1 MIKILQ
7 VVGKMHR
14 AGMETLIMNIYR
26 NIERSEV
33 QFDFCVHSDEPGA
46 YDPEIRR
53 LGGEIYH
60 LPSASVANIIK
71 LQKATDEF
79 FKKHNDY
86 IAVHVHY
93 SCVGYYYFK
102 SAKKAGINNL
112 IYHAHNS
119 SREKGIKAK
128 LRYLMEQESV
138 KKANIRFACSDLA
151 AQYNFGNK
159 DYIMLK
165 NGIDTSK
172 YRFSNEARL
181 NIRKRLGIM
190 NRKVCIHIGRF
201 DIQKN
206 HEFLIEAFDKAFQKN
221 NRLELLLLGNGV
233 LKEHIQ
239 KKISLLSSA
248 AHIHILGNVDN
259 VAEMLSAA
267 DLFLLPSLYEGLPL
281 TLVEAQASGI
291 KCLVSDVIT
300 KEAIV
305 VPELIVQDSLI
316 SSDEWAD
323 KILELLDYERL
334 DTSDIVKKS
343 GFDST
348 EIAKYMEYFYRRLR

>member
-26 NIERSEV
+26 NIDRNKV
-33 QFDFCVHSDEPGA
+33 QFDFCVHSDESGA
-46 YDPEIRR
+46 YDDEIKR
-53 LGGEIYH
+53 LGGKIYH
-60 LPSASVANIIK
+60 LPSASVLNVIK
-71 LQKATDEF
+71 LQKATDAF

-86 IAVHVHY
+86 KAVHVHY

-102 SAKKAGINNL
+102 SAKKVGINNL

-119 SREKGIKAK
+119 ARESGGKAK
-128 LRYLMEQESV
+128 LRYLMEQKSV

-151 AQYNFGNK
+151 AKYNFGNK

-165 NGIDTSK
+165 NGIDTSE
-172 YRFSNEARL
+172 YRFSNEARV
-181 NIRKRLGIM
+181 NIRKRLEIM
-190 NRKVCIHIGRF
+190 DRKVCIHIGRF

-206 HEFLIEAFDKAFQKN
+206 HEFLIEAFNKAFQKN
-221 NRLELLLLGNGV
+221 KQLELLLLGNGV

-239 KKISLLSSA
+239 KNISLLPSA
-248 AHIHILGNVDN
+248 DHIHLLGNVNN

-305 VPELIVQDSLI
+305 VPELVVQDSLI
-316 SSDEWAD
+316 SSEDWAE
-323 KILELLDYERL
+323 KILELLSYERR

-343 GFDST
+343 GFDSI
-348 EIAKYMEYFYRRLR
+348 EIAKYMECFYRRLR

>member
-26 NIERSEV
+26 NIDRNKI
-33 QFDFCVHSDEPGA
+33 QFDFCVHSNEPGA
-46 YDPEIRR
+46 YDDEIGK
-53 LGGEIYH
+53 LGGKIYH
-60 LPSASVANIIK
+60 LPSARVSNLFK
-71 LQKATDEF
+71 LQKATDTF
-79 FKKHNDY
+79 FSKHNNY
-86 IAVHVHY
+86 RAVHVHY

-102 SAKKAGINNL
+102 SAKKVGINNL

-119 SREKGIKAK
+119 ARESGARAK
-128 LRYLMEQESV
+128 LRYLMEQQSA

-151 AQYNFGNK
+151 AKYNFGNK
-159 DYIMLK
+159 DYIMLN
-165 NGIDTSK
+165 NGINTRK
-172 YRFSNEARL
+172 YRFSNEVRL
-181 NIRKRLGIM
+181 EVRKKLGIV

-206 HEFLIEAFDKAFQKN
+206 HAFLIEAFDKAFQKN
-221 NRLELLLLGNGV
+221 NQLELLLLGNGV

-239 KKISLLSSA
+239 KRVSLLSSA
-248 AHIHILGNVDN
+248 EHIHFLGNLDN
-259 VAEMLSAA
+259 VADMLSAA

-281 TLVEAQASGI
+281 TLVEAQTSGI

-305 VPELIVQDSLI
+305 VPELVIQYSLI
-316 SSDEWAD
+316 SSDTWAE
-323 KILELLDYERL
+323 KILELMDYERQ
-334 DTSDIVKKS
+334 DTSDIVKQA
-343 GFDST
+343 GFDSN
-348 EIAKYMEYFYRRLR
+348 EIAKYMECFYQELR